1 MQIEESY
8 TGTEF
13 QASEQTCIVTR
24 FTWVLSFLVSFQV
37 FFLFLG
43 CLSLHLNHFTLDP
56 MVIFHQSFR
65 T

>member
-24 FTWVLSFLVSFQV
+24 FTWVLSFLVSFQFFFFV
-37 FFLFLG
+37 FRLFK
-43 CLSLHLNHFTLDP
+43 FTLKPLYTWSDGNFSS
-56 MVIFHQSFR
+56 VI
-65 T
+65 